1 MKKYTEIGFPELFA
15 QLMTS
20 LEVRTANGLEERSEK
35 DFEQVTGEKGQT
47 FDDWVQE
54 NKQIWL

>member
-1 MKKYTEIGFPELFA
+1 
-15 QLMTS
+15 MTS

>member
-1 MKKYTEIGFPELFA
+1 METGFPEPLAHF
-15 QLMTS
+15 MTS
-20 LEVRTANGLEERSEK
+20 LEVRTAEGLEDWPSN